1 MSDNSDVSGP
11 LCLRSFYGIVIFFFR
26 SAASGRMSAT
36 DTMTLTMTPSQERA
50 CLARRLSLSVLV
62 ESHRPRHDS

>member
-1 MSDNSDVSGP
+1 MLAVLLRPMSRWQVRN
-11 LCLRSFYGIVIFFFR
+11 GIVIFFFR